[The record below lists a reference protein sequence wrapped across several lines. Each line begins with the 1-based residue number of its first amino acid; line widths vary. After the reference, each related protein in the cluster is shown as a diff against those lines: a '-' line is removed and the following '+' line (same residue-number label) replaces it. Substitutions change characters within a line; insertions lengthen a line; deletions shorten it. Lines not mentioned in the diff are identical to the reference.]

1 MTMQENVLRRQAR
14 SRSRERERYRR
25 ASDNSLV
32 GRQPN
37 HSCRQCGFFYFIRMA
52 LLVATILIPVMAFGQ
67 VDQGAI
73 TGIVVDKSGA
83 IIPGAIVKLSAS
95 DTGLAIQTKS
105 NQSGNYI
112 FSPIKIGSYAVRVSV
127 NGFQTLTRENLH
139 VDAQQ
144 RLEVELQ
151 LTPGEVSQTIT
162 VTGEAPLLQNET
174 SGVGQTIDTETINN
188 TPLNGRNWV
197 YIAQLTAGAV
207 SASANSGS
215 TRGSGTGD
223 FVANG
228 QRAEQNNFILDG
240 VDNNSNL
247 TDFLN
252 GASFVIRPPPDA
264 LSEFSIQ
271 TSNFSAEFGHSA
283 GAVMSASIKSGTNQ
297 IHGNVWEYVR
307 NTNLDATP
315 WNAQTTPPYH
325 QNQFGA
331 TLGLPIWRN
340 KLFYFGDIE
349 ANRIAISN
357 PNITTV
363 PTPLMRQGDFSELL
377 NTSLTD
383 SQPVTLY
390 QPNSADPT
398 QPLTCNGK
406 ANVFCQGQI
415 NPIAQNILKLYPQ
428 PNVNNGK
435 TYNNYNVNLA
445 VHDDTIQWDQRLDWN
460 VSASDQA
467 YARFS
472 YAHEQKHNDLP
483 LGPLL
488 DGSGYGGE
496 NDPSLFMNF
505 MASETH
511 IFNPR
516 ITNEFRFGYNWGRSK
531 FIQAHAYDP
540 TVATSLGL
548 GGVPAP
554 GPGQYG
560 LPYGGVSGIN
570 SWGSEGTNN
579 EGQNVYQ
586 ILDNATWNLGNHSFK
601 FGVTFQSVRFAY
613 LFQPATLGLYYYNG
627 SFTGVPGVS
636 FTGNAVADFL
646 ADQMS
651 SSYLAN
657 APNVNDAQWYR
668 AGYVQDD
675 WKLTQRLTLNL
686 GLRYDYFQ
694 PYKEN
699 GGQQANF
706 VVNGPLGLGTG
717 SAIYQFPQ
725 RSQNVALGTIF
736 PALLAKDNVAIQF
749 IDNER
754 LAEGQ
759 KSNFAPRVGFAFQ
772 TAKNTVVRSGFGI
785 FYGGL
790 MSEGNTNLGANFP
803 YSNEAQFIPASCVT
817 SSCPSL
823 HAQGISLE
831 QGVAHIVTSAG
842 GLQNYVSYPSFHA
855 ADTNIKTPYTM
866 NYSLS
871 VQQAISPNMAFTIS
885 YVGNV
890 SRHLSLYN
898 NPNTVPGL
906 FRPGTNTQPFN
917 PFPDLG
923 GIGTISYAGVST
935 YNSLQTKVEKRYSRG
950 LSFLATYTWAH
961 ALDDASDAGGNFA
974 AVGSRNQAL
983 IPFIDE
989 YTNSVFDVRHRF
1001 TINGNYEFPVGKGR
1015 KWLNNSR
1022 LVDETIGNWST
1033 SLTWAAQSG
1042 TPYSVSPNI
1051 STAAGG
1057 GARAF
1062 IVGNPDTGGG
1072 TPNSSNSGIT
1082 CPAQVHTKANW
1093 FNPCAL
1099 ANPLPGETISDAT
1112 HPVGSVNPDGVPVMF
1127 EGPVRDTA
1135 TAIRLLGGLQDT
1147 LYGPGYYQVNMS
1159 LFKTFPTWRE
1169 QNLQFRADAFNVLN
1183 HPTWGAPGNGSANL
1197 NNNGGQITGPKF
1209 FQNNTPDA
1217 RFFQLSLKYAF

>member
-1 MTMQENVLRRQAR
+1 MTNDEGFLTGHPKGRGISTDYPHAKLFPVKPMRAR
-14 SRSRERERYRR
+14 PINSNQQSRSS
-25 ASDNSLV
+25 ALV
-32 GRQPN
+32 
-37 HSCRQCGFFYFIRMA
+37 CLA
-52 LLVATILIPVMAFGQ
+52 LFLAAMFAPHVTFAQ

-73 TGIVVDKSGA
+73 TGVVTDSSGA
-83 IIPGAIVKLSAS
+83 SIRGATVKLTAA
-95 DTGLAIQTKS
+95 DTGLTLQTES
-105 NQSGNYI
+105 NQSGNYT
-112 FSPIKIGSYAVRVSV
+112 FSPIKIGNYRISVSV
-127 NGFQTLTRENLH
+127 NGFQSLTRENLH
-139 VDAQQ
+139 VNAQQ
-144 RLEVELQ
+144 RLEVDLP
-151 LTPGEVSQTIT
+151 LTPGSVSET
-162 VTGEAPLLQNET
+162 VTVTSDGPLLQTET
-174 SGVGQTIDTETINN
+174 SGVGQTIDTQTINN

-197 YIAQLTAGAV
+197 YIAQLTAGSV
-207 SASANSGS
+207 SASANTGS

-252 GASFVIRPPPDA
+252 GSSFVMRPPPDA
-264 LSEFSIQ
+264 LSEFNIQ

-283 GAVMSASIKSGTNQ
+283 GAVMSASIKSGTNR
-297 IHGNVWEYVR
+297 IHGDVWEYVR
-307 NTNLDATP
+307 NTQLDAIP

-331 TLGLPIWRN
+331 TLGLPVWRN
-340 KLFYFGDIE
+340 KVFYFGDIE
-349 ANRIAISN
+349 VNRIAISN

-363 PTPLMRQGDFSELL
+363 PTALMRQGDFSELL
-377 NTSLTD
+377 NSSLTD

-406 ANVFCQGQI
+406 ANVFCPGQI
-415 NPIAQNILKLYPQ
+415 NPIAQNILKLYPS

-435 TYNNYNVNLA
+435 TYNNYNINLA
-445 VHDDTIQWDQRLDWN
+445 AHDNTIQWDQRLDWN
-460 VSASDQA
+460 ISSSDQA
-467 YARFS
+467 YARYS
-472 YAHEQKHNDLP
+472 YSHEQKHNDLP

-496 NDPSLFMNF
+496 NDPSIFMNF

-511 IFNPR
+511 IFNPKL
-516 ITNEFRFGYNWGRSK
+516 TNEFRFGYNWGRSK

-540 TVATSLGL
+540 TVASSLGL
-548 GGVPAP
+548 GGVPAL
-554 GPGQYG
+554 GPGQFG

-586 ILDNATWNLGNHSFK
+586 ILDNVTWNLGNHSLK
-601 FGVTFQSVRFAY
+601 LGVYFQSVRFAY
-613 LFQPATLGLYYYNG
+613 QFSPASLGLYYYNG
-627 SFTGVPGVS
+627 SFTGLPGVS

-646 ADQMS
+646 ADQMG

-675 WKLTQRLTLNL
+675 WKILKRLTLNL

-699 GGQQANF
+699 GGAQANF
-706 VVNGPLGLGTG
+706 VVNGPLGLGAG
-717 SAIYQFPQ
+717 SAVYQYPK
-725 RSQNVALGTIF
+725 RSQNVALGSNF
-736 PALLAKDNVAIQF
+736 PALLAKDNVSIQYV
-749 IDNER
+749 DNDR

-759 KSNFAPRVGFAFQ
+759 KTNFAPRVGLAFQ
-772 TAKNTVVRSGFGI
+772 PAKDTVVRSGFGI

-803 YSNEAQFIPASCVT
+803 FSNQAQFIPPSCLVND
-817 SSCPSL
+817 CPSL
-823 HAQGISLE
+823 YAQGVSLE
-831 QGVAHIVTSAG
+831 QGVQHVVTSNG
-842 GLQNYVSYPSFHA
+842 GLQNFVSYPGFHA
-855 ADTNIKTPYTM
+855 TDAHIKTPYTM
-866 NYSLS
+866 NYSFS
-871 VQQAISPNMAFTIS
+871 VQQSLSPNLAFTIS
-885 YVGNV
+885 YVGNE

-923 GIGTISYAGVST
+923 GIGTISYQGVST
-935 YNSLQTKVEKRYSRG
+935 YNSLQTKMEKRYSHG

-974 AVGSRNQAL
+974 AIGSRNQAL

-1001 TINGNYEFPVGKGR
+1001 TINGNYEIPVGKGK
-1015 KWLNNSR
+1015 KWLSNSR
-1022 LVDETIGNWST
+1022 LVDETIGAWST
-1033 SLTWAAQSG
+1033 SFTWAAQTG
-1042 TPYSVSPNI
+1042 TPYSISPNI
-1051 STAAGG
+1051 STASGG
-1057 GARAF
+1057 GARAY
-1062 IVGNPDTGGG
+1062 IVGNPDAGGG
-1072 TPNSSNSGIT
+1072 SPNSTNPGVT
-1082 CPAQVHTKANW
+1082 CPAKVHTKANW

-1112 HPVGSVNPDGVPVMF
+1112 HPVGSVNSDGVPVLF
-1127 EGPVRDTA
+1127 QGPVRDTA
-1135 TAIRLLGGLQDT
+1135 TAIKLLGGLQNN

-1159 LFKTFPTWRE
+1159 LFKTFATWRE

-1183 HPTWGAPGNGSANL
+1183 HPTLGTPANSL
-1197 NNNGGQITGPKF
+1197 NNNAGQITGPKF